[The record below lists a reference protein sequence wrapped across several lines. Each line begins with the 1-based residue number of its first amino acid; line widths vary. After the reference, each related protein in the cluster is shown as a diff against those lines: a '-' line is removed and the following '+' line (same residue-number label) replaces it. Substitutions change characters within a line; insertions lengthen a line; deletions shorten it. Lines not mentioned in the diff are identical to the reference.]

1 MHPLLKDLADA
12 QREKLVAREQ
22 PDWMEPMLATL
33 TDRRFSDGDWIFE
46 QKFDGER
53 CLVFYEGKRVRLLSR
68 NKKVLND
75 TYPELEHA
83 LEEIAEGQF
92 IADGEIIAFEGET
105 TSFSRLQ
112 ERMQI
117 SDRVRAGRSDVPVYL
132 YLFDLMY
139 LDGFDLCAL
148 DLRSRKTLLKALI
161 SFKDPLRYSV
171 HQEEDGM
178 TYYHDAC
185 RKGWEGVIAKRASG
199 RYLHRRSTDW
209 LKFKC
214 VNQQEFVIGG
224 YTDPLR
230 SRIGFGALLLGYYEG
245 NRLMYAGRVGTGFD
259 DQTLRDLGKR
269 LASRERKISPF
280 ADKERAEKGEH
291 FVTPDQVC
299 EVVFTEWTP
308 DAKLRHPRYVGLR
321 DDKPAGDVVRERPRH
336 DLETAGT

>member
-1 MHPLLKDLADA
+1 M
-12 QREKLVAREQ
+12 
-22 PDWMEPMLATL
+22 
-33 TDRRFSDGDWIFE
+33 
-46 QKFDGER
+46 
-53 CLVFYEGKRVRLLSR
+53 
-68 NKKVLND
+68 
-75 TYPELEHA
+75 
-83 LEEIAEGQF
+83 
-92 IADGEIIAFEGET
+92 
-105 TSFSRLQ
+105 
-112 ERMQI
+112 
-117 SDRVRAGRSDVPVYL
+117 YL

-148 DLRSRKTLLKALI
+148 DLRSRKTLLKSLI

-245 NRLMYAGRVGTGFD
+245 NRLMYAGRVGTG
-259 DQTLRDLGKR
+259 
-269 LASRERKISPF
+269 SMI
-280 ADKERAEKGEH
+280 
-291 FVTPDQVC
+291 
-299 EVVFTEWTP
+299 
-308 DAKLRHPRYVGLR
+308 RH
-321 DDKPAGDVVRERPRH
+321 
-336 DLETAGT
+336 